1 LKSKNNIADMK
12 FLLPACLLLASS
24 ARAQYYYNDIIGT
37 EETNRQMKSYLDNKV
52 RSVSASGYD
61 QRGTKATDFS
71 EVQEVKENGQALR
84 VSSISNMNRTV
95 IYSRFDANGRVISVI
110 DSSTA
115 VESVTT
121 YEYDANGRITRIK
134 NTLKD
139 SASDFNQEE
148 VHLWSYNATGKADK
162 MWRIINNTDSLEL
175 RFIPDENG
183 NPGDERSYKRGVETG
198 QYYYYL
204 DEEKKPR
211 YVQTG
216 VIYYYYDD
224 RKRVTD
230 IVRFNLKAKRLLPDV
245 MFEYDDKDRV
255 IQKITTTSSVNLGYL
270 IWRYIFDDKGL
281 KSKEALF
288 NDDKQLTGKI
298 EYSYTFGQ

>member
-1 LKSKNNIADMK
+1 MK
-12 FLLPACLLLASS
+12 FLLPACLLVTSS
-24 ARAQYYYNDIIGT
+24 LHAQYYYNDIIGT
-37 EETNRQMKSYLDNKV
+37 EETNRQMKTYLENKV

-61 QRGTKATDFS
+61 QRGTKATDFA
-71 EVQEVKENGQALR
+71 EVQEVKENGRALR
-84 VSSISNMNRTV
+84 VSSLSNMNRTV
-95 IYSRFDANGRVISVI
+95 MYSRYDEKGRVTSMI

-115 VESVTT
+115 IESITT
-121 YEYDANGRITRIK
+121 YDYDANGRITRIK
-134 NTLKD
+134 NTVKD

-148 VHLWSYNATGKADK
+148 IHLWSYNTNGKAEK
-162 MWRIINNTDSLEL
+162 MWRIINNTDSLEVRL
-175 RFIPDENG
+175 IPDENG

-204 DEEKKPR
+204 DEEKKPK

-245 MFEYDDKDRV
+245 MFEYDDKDRM

-270 IWRYIFDDKGL
+270 IWRYIFDEKGL

-298 EYSYTFGQ
+298 EYNYTFGQ

>member
-1 LKSKNNIADMK
+1 MK
-12 FLLPACLLLASS
+12 FLLPALLLVTSS
-24 ARAQYYYNDIIGT
+24 LRAQYYYNDIIGT
-37 EETNRQMKSYLDNKV
+37 EETNRQMKTYLENKV

-71 EVQEVKENGQALR
+71 EVQEVKENGMALR
-84 VSSISNMNRTV
+84 VSSVTNMNRTV
-95 IYSRFDANGRVISVI
+95 IYSRFDAKGRVISMI

-115 VESVTT
+115 IESITT
-121 YEYDANGRITRIK
+121 YEYDANGRIARIK
-134 NTLKD
+134 NTVKD
-139 SASDFNQEE
+139 SARDFNQEE
-148 VHLWSYNATGKADK
+148 IHQWSYNANGKAEK

-183 NPGDERSYKRGVETG
+183 NPGDERSYKKGVETG

-204 DEEKKPR
+204 DDEKKPK

-224 RKRVTD
+224 RKRLTD
-230 IVRFNLKAKRLLPDV
+230 IVRFNLKAKRLLPDI
-245 MFEYDDKDRV
+245 MFEYDDKDRI

-270 IWRYIFDDKGL
+270 IWRYIFDEKGL

-298 EYSYTFGQ
+298 EYNYTFGQ